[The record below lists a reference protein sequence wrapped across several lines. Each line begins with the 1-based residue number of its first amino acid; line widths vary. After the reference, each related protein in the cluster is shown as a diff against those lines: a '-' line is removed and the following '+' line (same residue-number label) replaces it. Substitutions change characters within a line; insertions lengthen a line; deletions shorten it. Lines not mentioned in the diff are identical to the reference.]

1 MLGTNDPF
9 DVFHLKILEKK
20 LSASQSSLPFSAGH
34 NAASLGL
41 FCVGPSSATVVVTLY
56 FSACVCQ
63 SGRRQEIL
71 VTLTAAA
78 PFPPSPPPM
87 TSVGFGDTRSGTEP
101 Q

>member
-1 MLGTNDPF
+1 ML
-9 DVFHLKILEKK
+9 L
-20 LSASQSSLPFSAGH
+20 LSQISPFSAGH

-41 FCVGPSSATVVVTLY
+41 FCVGASSATVVVTLY

-78 PFPPSPPPM
+78 PFLLS
-87 TSVGFGDTRSGTEP
+87 SSNDVGWLW
-101 Q
+101 